1 MDTSTPHRMTGAAPR
16 RRGDPCAPSPVKPLL
31 ALLATLGCSAVLGA
45 ATPVSQLPL
54 GQGVSP
60 KPNVMFV
67 LDDSNSMLSEYMP
80 DEIDRGEYVGYHS
93 AQCNGVA
100 YDPAVTYS
108 PPVQADGSSFP
119 NATFS
124 AAWTNGYVTSAGT
137 TNLTGSVYYTYSG
150 SQPRMGW
157 TYLSDGYKDDTT
169 TFYRECTSIAAA
181 APANFTKVT
190 IDAASSDTLKQ
201 NYANWYAYYRSRQ
214 LMMRTAAGR
223 AMAGVNDSFRVGFTV
238 ISDSGSTERIS
249 GAKFL
254 DVADF
259 TGGTGTTQ
267 RSRFFDLLYGVPTV
281 GYTPLR
287 DTISKVGR
295 YYGRK
300 VTGQTYDPIQYS
312 CQRNYTLLSTDG
324 YWNSDVKVVKLDGST
339 AIGNEDGA
347 LAAPYGDGGGSTASV
362 GSLADV
368 AQYYYATDLRTED
381 SMPNDV
387 FTTDKDPATHQHMNL
402 YTLGLGVKGYLK
414 KPDDWAALQAGT
426 LKWPVP
432 NGTIGRSTWGDAT
445 HVDDLWHAAVNGRGE
460 YFAATDPTSLAAAIT
475 DTFSAIAADSGT
487 GAAAASSSQTPVSG
501 DDWFFMPSYTTAQ
514 WSGDVR
520 AFKYNVAT
528 DGTVTLPDTS
538 GTPLWSAAQR
548 LTAQGTARTIYFNG
562 NGGLAAFN
570 YTNLGMAGLAAPFD
584 NRCSSATILLSQC
597 SGTGAI
603 STAAAAQATGANLV
617 DYLRGS
623 RTLEL
628 SATSAD
634 NRVFRTRTQLL
645 GDLVNAAPVYAGKP
659 PFGYAD
665 AGYASYAADK
675 ASRTKVLY
683 VAANDGM
690 LHAFKVDTAANGG
703 GTELWAYVPT
713 AVIPELWRLADRNY
727 ANNHRYF
734 VDATPVVADVYNA
747 ATSQWRTILVGGL
760 GAGGRTYYAL
770 DVTNPTSPTLLW
782 EFGQTTAVG
791 SGFGRFVADSNLG
804 LSLGNPVITKNA
816 LGDWVV
822 AFSSGVNNVSPG
834 DGNGR
839 LFVVNALTGAKVAE
853 LETKIGTA
861 PAGDSSTPS
870 NLMRINAWIANDS
883 DNTALRFYGGDLLG
897 NLWRFDPDNRVPPA
911 GAEARLL
918 GQARAAD
925 NTTIQPITTKPV
937 LTEIRAGTGKVAVVA
952 FGTGRFLDESDLSD
966 ATLQSIYAVKDSLKE
981 GDLGPTGL
989 GVLRS
994 SEANL
999 VKQTL
1004 GSNHR
1009 ITTPASVDWTAQNGW
1024 YVDLDQSARERVVVD
1039 GLPLANGV
1047 LAFASS
1053 IPETTICTAGGTAY
1067 LYLFDLGKGT
1077 VLDESRSYDSLISGL
1092 GRVTAPKLKVLVT
1105 LKEGPPDAQE
1115 VTSKGSGTDLVA
1127 KRSSWRELVD

>member
-1 MDTSTPHRMTGAAPR
+1 
-16 RRGDPCAPSPVKPLL
+16 VKPLL

-45 ATPVSQLPL
+45 TTPVSQLPL

-67 LDDSNSMLSEYMP
+67 LDDSGSMLREYMP
-80 DEIDRGEYVGYHS
+80 DDLVGLSGDHERGPAPVWGLTSSH
-93 AQCNGVA
+93 CNGVA
-100 YDPAVTYS
+100 FNPALTYL
-108 PPVQADGSSFP
+108 PPVKADGSSFP
-119 NATFS
+119 AASYT
-124 AAWTNGYVTSAGT
+124 AAWSNGYAVGSDTR
-137 TNLTGSVYYTYSG
+137 NLTGATYAVYTGTQSAMNWQYYATG
-150 SQPRMGW
+150 GVVENAF
-157 TYLSDGYKDDTT
+157 YK
-169 TFYRECTSIAAA
+169 ECMADSS
-181 APANFTKVT
+181 
-190 IDAASSDTLKQ
+190 AASAVFSLTAVSPVQQQ

-238 ISDSGSTERIS
+238 ISDSGSAERIS
-249 GAKFL
+249 GSKFL

-267 RSRFFDLLYGVPTV
+267 RSRFFDLLYGVLTV
-281 GYTPLR
+281 DNTPLR

-295 YYGRK
+295 YYGKK

-339 AIGNEDGA
+339 AIGNEDGSEA
-347 LAAPYGDGGGSTASV
+347 LPMRDALGAVA
-362 GSLADV
+362 SLADV

-381 SMPNDV
+381 NMPNNV
-387 FTTDKDPATHQHMNL
+387 FTTDKDAATHQHMNL

-548 LTAQGTARTIYFNG
+548 LTAQGSARTIYFNG

-628 SATSAD
+628 SAASAD

-665 AGYASYAADK
+665 AGYASYAAAQ

-734 VDATPVVADVYNA
+734 VDATPVVADVYDA

-782 EFGQTTAVG
+782 EFGQTAAVG
-791 SGFGRFVADSNLG
+791 SSFGRFVADSNLG
-804 LSLGNPVITKNA
+804 LSLGNPIITKNA
-816 LGDWVV
+816 AGTWVV

-853 LETKIGTA
+853 LETKIGTT

-897 NLWRFDPDNRVPPA
+897 NLWRFDTDNRVPPA
-911 GAEARLL
+911 GTEARLL

-966 ATLQSIYAVKDSLKE
+966 ATLQSIYAVKDSLT
-981 GDLGPTGL
+981 DLGDTGL

-994 SEANL
+994 NAANL

-1004 GSNHR
+1004 GSNRR
-1009 ITTPASVDWTAQNGW
+1009 ITTPASVDWTAKNGW

-1053 IPETTICTAGGTAY
+1053 IPVTAMCTAGGTAY
-1067 LYLFDLGKGT
+1067 LYQFDLGLGT
-1077 VLDESRSYDSLISGL
+1077 VLDGKGYDSLISGL
-1092 GRVTAPKLKVLVT
+1092 GRITAPDLKVLVT
-1105 LKEGPPDAQE
+1105 LKKGPPE
-1115 VTSKGSGTDLVA
+1115 TTTVTTFGGTPPLPA

>member
-1 MDTSTPHRMTGAAPR
+1 M
-16 RRGDPCAPSPVKPLL
+16 PVKPLL

-45 ATPVSQLPL
+45 TTPVSQLPL

-80 DEIDRGEYVGYHS
+80 DEMYSTSAVGYYS
-93 AQCNGVA
+93 SQCNGVA
-100 YDPAVTYS
+100 YNPKVTYLL
-108 PPVQADGSSFP
+108 PKKADGSEYL
-119 NATFS
+119 NATFKE
-124 AAWTNGYVTSAGT
+124 AWVNGYNTSAGKT
-137 TNLTGSVYYTYSG
+137 DLSNRFYYTYTG
-150 SQPRMGW
+150 STATKAAMSWSYSEWGGV
-157 TYLSDGYKDDTT
+157 TVDGFYDECMTQYASITDTD
-169 TFYRECTSIAAA
+169 
-181 APANFTKVT
+181 TKWKRHVVT
-190 IDAASSDTLKQ
+190 ADSTEAQ
-201 NYANWYAYYRSRQ
+201 NYANWYAYYRTRQ
-214 LMMRTAAGR
+214 LMTRTAAGR
-223 AMAGVNDSFRVGFTV
+223 AMAGVSDSFRVGFTV
-238 ISDSGSTERIS
+238 ISDSGAAETVTGS
-249 GAKFL
+249 KFL

-259 TGGTGTTQ
+259 AGGTGTTQ

-295 YYGRK
+295 YYGKK
-300 VTGQTYDPIQYS
+300 VSGQSYDPIQYS

-324 YWNSDVKVVKLDGST
+324 YWNSDVKVVKLDGT
-339 AIGNEDGA
+339 AIGNEDGSEA
-347 LAAPYGDGGGSTASV
+347 LPMRDALGAVA
-362 GSLADV
+362 SLADV

-381 SMPNDV
+381 SMPNNV
-387 FTTDKDPATHQHMNL
+387 FTTDKDRATHQHMNL
-402 YTLGLGVKGYLK
+402 FTLGLGVKGYLK
-414 KPDDWAALQAGT
+414 PSDLAALTAGT
-426 LKWPVP
+426 LNWPVP
-432 NGTIGRSTWGDAT
+432 SGTLAPTSPGYSTWGNAT

-475 DTFSAIAADSGT
+475 DTFRSIAEDSGT

-501 DDWFFMPSYTTAQ
+501 DDWFFMPSYTTAH

-520 AFKYNVAT
+520 AYKYNVAT

-562 NGGLAAFN
+562 NGSLAAFN
-570 YTNLGMAGLAAPFD
+570 YANLGMAGLATPFD

-603 STAAAAQATGANLV
+603 STAAVAQATGSNLV

-628 SATSAD
+628 SAASAD

-665 AGYASYAADK
+665 AGYASYATAQ

-734 VDATPVVADVYNA
+734 VDATPVVADVYDA
-747 ATSQWRTILVGGL
+747 TTSQWRTILVGGL

-782 EFGQTTAVG
+782 EFGQTAAVG
-791 SGFGRFVADSNLG
+791 SSFGRFVTDSNLG
-804 LSLGNPVITKNA
+804 LSLGNPIITKNA
-816 LGDWVV
+816 SGTWVV

-883 DNTALRFYGGDLLG
+883 DNTALRFYGGDLRG

-911 GAEARLL
+911 GTEARLL

-925 NTTIQPITTKPV
+925 KTTIQPITTKPV

-952 FGTGRFLDESDLSD
+952 VGTGRFLDESDLSD
-966 ATLQSIYAVKDSLKE
+966 ATLQSIYAVKDSLT
-981 GDLGPTGL
+981 DLGDTGL

-994 SEANL
+994 DEANL

-1004 GSNHR
+1004 GSNRR
-1009 ITTPASVDWTAQNGW
+1009 ITTPASVDWTAKNGW

-1053 IPETTICTAGGTAY
+1053 IPVTAMCTAGGTAY
-1067 LYLFDLGKGT
+1067 LYQFDLGLGT
-1077 VLDESRSYDSLISGL
+1077 VLDGKGYDSLISGL
-1092 GRVTAPKLKVLVT
+1092 GRITAPDLKVLVT
-1105 LKEGPPDAQE
+1105 LKKGPPE
-1115 VTSKGSGTDLVA
+1115 TTTVSTLGGSPPLPA